1 MELEAG
7 RAVQEHPG
15 LSSEMTASLGHMR
28 FHLLGKKEN
37 GEQQGDQSTCTH
49 ILSCHNEIHLSVQ
62 LVYTKKLL
70 KLTKLNRNLL
80 LL

>member
-7 RAVQEHPG
+7 GAVQEHPG
-15 LSSEMTASLGHMR
+15 LPSELTASLGHTT

-37 GEQQGDQSTCTH
+37 REQQGDQSTYTH
-49 ILSCHNEIHLSVQ
+49 VLSCHNETHLSVQ

-80 LL
+80 LR